1 MSEVIRMFLFTIVC
15 VIAFYL
21 LTKND
26 ALRLKQIAW
35 PIYGGIA
42 VIFLAGLLIMNP
54 ETTTYIF
61 WVQLFFLF
69 LVLPVF
75 TLIIRKLWHHSRT
88 MPAWV
93 QYSVSIP
100 VSLLFVLTLWICW
113 KMFPIVMY
121 IF

>member
-1 MSEVIRMFLFTIVC
+1 MSEVLRMFLFTIVC

-21 LTKND
+21 LTRND
-26 ALRLKQIAW
+26 ALRFKQFVW
-35 PIYGGIA
+35 PTYGGIV
-42 VIFLAGLLIMNP
+42 VISLAGLLIMKP

-75 TLIIRKLWHHSRT
+75 MLVIRKLWHLSST

>member
-35 PIYGGIA
+35 PIYGGIV

-113 KMFPIVMY
+113 KIFPIVMY

>member
-1 MSEVIRMFLFTIVC
+1 MFLFTIVC

>member
-15 VIAFYL
+15 LIAFYL

-35 PIYGGIA
+35 PIYGDIA